1 MDFNDLR
8 YFAEVVR
15 QKNVTK
21 AALRLG
27 VAQPAL
33 TRRIHLLEQELGTA
47 LLLRHRR
54 GVQPTEAGLVVG
66 ERAELLLRLAGEMRD
81 EVLSQTSE
89 PAGQVR
95 FGFPPS
101 LGNLFVARLL
111 SEYLRRFPR
120 VGFHLHE
127 QFSPAVREALL
138 AGRIDLGIMSC
149 EAAHPE
155 LRFQPLFAERLWL
168 IGRAPEWPFGRAR
181 ALAPERLVG
190 VPILI
195 ASFLNLALER
205 LGAAK
210 GLQFQVRVEADALT
224 TLRES
229 VRAGTGFL
237 VGPPS
242 SVSHELDS
250 GEFAGA
256 PIEGLHVTR
265 GLFRRRDRPM
275 TRALQELEAMI
286 HVEAARLLRTRPA
299 MFQAVAAV
307 QR

>member
-1 MDFNDLR
+1 VDFNDLR

-15 QKNVTK
+15 QKNVTR
-21 AALRLG
+21 AASRLG

-54 GVQPTEAGLVVG
+54 GVQPTEAGLLVS
-66 ERAELLLRLAGEMRD
+66 ERAELLLRLAGEMRG
-81 EVLSQTSE
+81 EVLSHITE
-89 PAGQVR
+89 PAGQIR

-127 QFSPAVREALL
+127 QFSPAVSEALL

-149 EAAHPE
+149 EATHPE

-168 IGRAPEWPFGRAR
+168 IGRASQWPFKRAG
-181 ALAPERLVG
+181 ALKPERLAG
-190 VPILI
+190 LPILI
-195 ASFLNLALER
+195 SGFLHAALER

-210 GLQFQVRVEADALT
+210 GLQFEVRVEADALT

-229 VRAGTGFL
+229 VRAGIGFL

-250 GEFAGA
+250 GEFVGA
-256 PIEGLHVTR
+256 PVQGLHVTR
-265 GLFRRRDRPM
+265 GLFRHRDRPM
-275 TRALQELEAMI
+275 TRALQEFEGMI
-286 HVEAARLLRTRPA
+286 QTEAARLLRARPA
-299 MFQAVAAV
+299 MVEPEAAV
-307 QR
+307 RR